1 MNIILDDDL
10 VNRPTPS
17 GFKRFTTGNDL
28 MQFML
33 ENPNIIID
41 EITFDND
48 LGRDLPEGYDVVKQ
62 MVLDHWNVN
71 KINIHS
77 ANIVAVSNM
86 ISFIKSAKRVQV
98 FNYTSLTDL
107 SLANYIRHLSQK
119 SKWQGIL
126 LFFFF
131 KIKIKDIN

>member
-10 VNRPTPS
+10 INRPTPS

-28 MQFML
+28 IQFML

-62 MVLDHWNVN
+62 MVLNHWNVN

-77 ANIVAVSNM
+77 ANIIAVSNM
-86 ISFIKSAKRVQV
+86 VSFIKSAKRAQV

-119 SKWQGIL
+119 SK
-126 LFFFF
+126 
-131 KIKIKDIN
+131 